1 MGDKLISEALKDAN
15 DKFVDEY
22 KEVSAAYR
30 AAIDAGKAP
39 AVPYMNVAVGGMVL
53 KKDGFLN
60 IFSDVTVVNHSIECP
75 PSEDI
80 KKLPENVVKSQ
91 IYSDSSDVLRDIQSL
106 GYIFNKFP
114 QVGAPPITVLEYKEA
129 TTGDVFHQ
137 CVDNYKK
144 ANEELPKR
152 LNPQMIARR

>member
-1 MGDKLISEALKDAN
+1 MGDEIISKALKDAN
-15 DKFVDEY
+15 DKFVAEY

-30 AAIDAGKAP
+30 AALDEGKVP

-53 KKDGFLN
+53 KKDGLAAV
-60 IFSDVTVVNHSIECP
+60 FSDATIVKHTFECP

-80 KKLPENVVKSQ
+80 KKLPEDVVKSQ
-91 IYSDSSDVLRDIQSL
+91 IYSDSSDYLKKIQSL
-106 GYIFNKFP
+106 EYIFNKFP
-114 QVGAPPITVLEYKEA
+114 QVGVPPVTILEYKEA
-129 TTGDVFHQ
+129 TADDVFHQ
-137 CVDNYKK
+137 CADNYEK